1 MLEQR
6 IGFGRRLGALILDF
20 IIIGIISSLVGDS
33 LLGLLGIN
41 VTIPAEIADADE
53 AMEGFATIME
63 QASKASAAAG
73 ILSILYFLTEVFM
86 ARTPGKMLLGIIIA
100 NADGSPAGTGVLLK
114 RFLLKEGYNAF
125 TFLSLVLGISLLS
138 SIGNLWSLVFFVGC
152 FFALGEKKQALHDQ
166 LVKSAVFK
174 ASAIK

>member
-6 IGFGRRLGALILDF
+6 IGFGRRLGALLLDSIF
-20 IIIGIISSLVGDS
+20 IGIISYLVGDT

-41 VTIPAEIADADE
+41 ITIPDEIADADE
-53 AMEGFATIME
+53 AMAGMME
-63 QASKASAAAG
+63 QMTKSSASAG
-73 ILSILYFLTEVFM
+73 ILAILYFLTEVFM

-100 NADGSPAGTGVLLK
+100 NADGSPAGTDVLLK
-114 RFLLKEGYNAF
+114 RFLLKEGYHALN
-125 TFLSLVLGISLLS
+125 FLALALSFSLLS
-138 SIGNLWSLVFFVGC
+138 TIGGLWSLVFFIGC